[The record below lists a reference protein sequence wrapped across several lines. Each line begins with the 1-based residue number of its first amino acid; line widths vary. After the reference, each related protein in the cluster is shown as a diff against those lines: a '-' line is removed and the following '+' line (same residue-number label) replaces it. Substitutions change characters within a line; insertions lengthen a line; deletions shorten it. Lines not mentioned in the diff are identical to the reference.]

1 MAKGSEYV
9 NSVPPEIKVGL
20 CLFGHV
26 ATRTCFKKKINRRF
40 LIKFKKMWNNYM
52 LCFLGG

>member
-20 CLFGHV
+20 CLVEDF
-26 ATRTCFKKKINRRF
+26 ATRTRTKF
-40 LIKFKKMWNNYM
+40 LPISAYFDAKF
-52 LCFLGG
+52 G